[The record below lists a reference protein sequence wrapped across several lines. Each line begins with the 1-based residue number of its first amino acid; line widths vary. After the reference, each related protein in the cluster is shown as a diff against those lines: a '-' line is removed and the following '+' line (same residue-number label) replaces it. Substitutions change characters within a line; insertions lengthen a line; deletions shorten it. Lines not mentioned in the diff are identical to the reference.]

1 MFYFLCFI
9 TFICAFNL
17 LVMAFIVWKFGIY
30 VFFTNGEEPTK
41 DIPLNRSQL

>member
-17 LVMAFIVWKFGIY
+17 LVMAFIVYKFGVE
-30 VFFTNGEEPTK
+30 VFFMNDEEPTK
-41 DIPLNRSQL
+41 EYPLKRSQ